1 MTPEQEFERAN
12 IMRLLQSFKRA
23 FDSRSGDSLRPIWP
37 TLSAG
42 AAQNYQ
48 AEWQRALSQQ
58 WTYNSVHIR
67 MAADGKRANGRHRG
81 HGDVAHARRPREQR
95 RAPARRRSA
104 LERLGPLWVLSSV
117 NGL

>member
-37 TLSAG
+37 SLSAG
-42 AAQNYQ
+42 AAQGYQ

-67 MAADGKRANGRHRG
+67 MAADGRRANVDSEVTVTSLAAG
-81 HGDVAHARRPREQR
+81 ARENSVE
-95 RAPARRRSA
+95 RRRVAFA
-104 LERLGPLWVLSSV
+104 LERLGPLWVVSSV
-117 NGL
+117 SGL

>member
-23 FDSRSGDSLRPIWP
+23 FDSRSGDSLRPLWP

-48 AEWQRALSQQ
+48 AEWQRSLSQQ

-67 MAADGKRANGRHRG
+67 MAADGKRANV
-81 HGDVAHARRPREQR
+81 DA
-95 RAPARRRSA
+95 
-104 LERLGPLWVLSSV
+104 
-117 NGL
+117 